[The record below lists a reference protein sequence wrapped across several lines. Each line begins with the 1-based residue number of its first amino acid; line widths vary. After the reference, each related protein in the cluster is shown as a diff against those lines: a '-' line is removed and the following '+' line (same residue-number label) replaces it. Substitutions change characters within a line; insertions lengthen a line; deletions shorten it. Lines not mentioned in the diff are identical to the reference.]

1 MKTVILLLA
10 ALLPALPA
18 GAAEKTLPAP
28 AKTAKKAKAAR
39 PSPGRE
45 VTYPCSYDNSEQKA
59 LVYFAK
65 AKTPRP
71 LAVVLHTWSCDY
83 QARGY
88 FPLAVKYDCHMIAPN
103 FRGPNSAGNPLSMGS
118 DAAVADI
125 VSAVEWMKKQCAVDP
140 ERIYLTG
147 GSGGG
152 YMALLMAGRH
162 PEIWAGVS
170 AWCPISDLKAWCTFH
185 NGKGYGAQIIR
196 NLKGDPRTDAKAAEE
211 AAKRSPL
218 TWLARAKDLPLDIAT
233 GIHDG
238 HKGSVPISEALNA
251 YNVVVP
257 APDRVPAD
265 VIAFMVK
272 NEKAPEGTPAFAD
285 PSYGRRKI
293 HYRKSSGNTRI
304 TIFEGGHNILSG
316 TAFVWLMKQRKGKPA
331 VWQTGA
337 SSGKAEALT
346 K

>member
-1 MKTVILLLA
+1 MKSVLLLA
-10 ALLPALPA
+10 AALLLTLPA
-18 GAAEKTLPAP
+18 GAAEKASPAP
-28 AKTAKKAKAAR
+28 AAKKAR
-39 PSPGRE
+39 PLKSFPCKE

-65 AKTPRP
+65 ANTRRP
-71 LAVVLHTWSCDY
+71 LVVVLHTWSCTY
-83 QARGY
+83 LTAKGY

-152 YMALLMAGRH
+152 HMALLMAGRH

-196 NLKGDPRTDAKAAEE
+196 NVKGDPRTDAKAAEE
-211 AAKRSPL
+211 AAKRSPS
-218 TWLARAKDLPLDIAT
+218 RS
-233 GIHDG
+233 
-238 HKGSVPISEALNA
+238 SVCW
-251 YNVVVP
+251 
-257 APDRVPAD
+257 
-265 VIAFMVK
+265 
-272 NEKAPEGTPAFAD
+272 
-285 PSYGRRKI
+285 
-293 HYRKSSGNTRI
+293 TRY
-304 TIFEGGHNILSG
+304 T
-316 TAFVWLMKQRKGKPA
+316 
-331 VWQTGA
+331 A
-337 SSGKAEALT
+337 SSATFCPPASATAPTTSTPIMPPLSEPVSTSRLSEH
-346 K
+346 